1 MNKMNTK
8 NMKKLIVL
16 FVASL
21 SLTLVSAQTLDFSG
35 NWKLNTALSKLNAEF
50 SFAPAEIIIVQK
62 GNDMNVEKH
71 SNWQGEDFTIT
82 DKFTLDGKE
91 CINTGF
97 QDTQK
102 KSTTAWSEDKKS
114 LIITSKLVMGD
125 GNEMTI
131 TETYSTEGKNLVLIS
146 KASSSY
152 GDVEETMVYEKQ

>member
-1 MNKMNTK
+1 
-8 NMKKLIVL
+8 
-16 FVASL
+16 
-21 SLTLVSAQTLDFSG
+21 
-35 NWKLNTALSKLNAEF
+35 
-50 SFAPAEIIIVQK
+50 
-62 GNDMNVEKH
+62 MNVEKH

-102 KSTTAWSEDKKS
+102 KSTTVWSEDKKS